1 MKRDDSN
8 GGSNVR
14 RLEKHM
20 SLWNR
25 LFNLLAVRRGA
36 LRLRRWLKLALLLVP
51 IFALL
56 WIGVSYLLEKA
67 YGLSVE
73 QIRFK
78 SADDIINKQ
87 QALDILELGDSVNMA
102 TLNTESLR
110 RKLEANDAIR
120 SAAIRAELPD
130 TLYIEVDER
139 IPIVYVTWEDGAR
152 SGDNTKLFMDPEG
165 VLFAVNDELHRNFL
179 GVPTWYLR
187 PGDAEELKP
196 GVKIDPHKVRPIA
209 RLIAASNL
217 YTPEE
222 IPPITEIFRPKDW
235 QIRLILD
242 NGAEITMEVR
252 NIREQMD
259 RLAMILD
266 HARATHRRVRTVDVI
281 PALNPTVIFED
292 ESSDKQSNQ

>member
-1 MKRDDSN
+1 MRQ
-8 GGSNVR
+8 
-14 RLEKHM
+14 LEKHM

-36 LRLRRWLKLALLLVP
+36 LRLKKLLKLALLLVP
-51 IFALL
+51 VFALL
-56 WIGVSYLLEKA
+56 WIGTCYLLEKA

-73 QIRFK
+73 QIHFK
-78 SADDIINKQ
+78 SSDNIIDKQ
-87 QALDILELGDSVNMA
+87 QVLRILELGDSVNMA

-110 RKLEANDAIR
+110 KKLEANDAVR
-120 SAAIRAELPD
+120 SAIIRAELPD
-130 TLYIEVDER
+130 TLYIEIDER
-139 IPIVYVTWEDGAR
+139 VPIVYVTWEDGAR
-152 SGDNTKLFMDPEG
+152 TGNDTRLFMDPEG
-165 VLFAVNDELHRNFL
+165 VLFSVNEELYRDFM

-209 RLIAASNL
+209 RLIAASNR

-235 QIRLILD
+235 QMRLILD
-242 NGAEITMEVR
+242 NGAEVTMEVR

-266 HARATHRRVRTVDVI
+266 HAHATHRRVRSVDVI
-281 PALNPTVIFED
+281 PSLNPTVIFED
-292 ESSDKQSNQ
+292 QSSEKQ